1 MCQSLKLLAITSAIL
16 LSGCAS
22 TIVLQKAPIDVE
34 QAWMVEPE
42 KLHVIPEE
50 VIEQN
55 RLDLALPIVVSNYK
69 QFYLQ
74 REQLIG
80 LQNTIREFNNEK

>member
-1 MCQSLKLLAITSAIL
+1 M
-16 LSGCAS
+16 
-22 TIVLQKAPIDVE
+22 LQKAPIDVE

-42 KLHVIPEE
+42 KLHVIPEK

-80 LQNTIREFNNEK
+80 LQNTIREFNNGK

>member
-1 MCQSLKLLAITSAIL
+1 
-16 LSGCAS
+16 
-22 TIVLQKAPIDVE
+22 
-34 QAWMVEPE
+34 MVEPE
-42 KLHVIPEE
+42 KLHVIPEK